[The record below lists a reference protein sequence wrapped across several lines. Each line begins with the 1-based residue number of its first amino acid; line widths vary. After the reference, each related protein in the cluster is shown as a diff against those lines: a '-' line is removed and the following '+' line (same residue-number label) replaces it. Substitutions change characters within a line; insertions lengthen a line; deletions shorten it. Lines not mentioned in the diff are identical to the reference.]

1 MFLLPYSLL
10 FNCFFVTIINS
21 LQAHF
26 SSAIF
31 FLVRFVFVTIISHV
45 QLLFVTIIDSSQA
58 HVSLAVFSL
67 AHSLGGRVGA
77 GVPSVEVS
85 L

>member
-10 FNCFFVTIINS
+10 LNCFLLPLLIPYR
-21 LQAHF
+21 H
-26 SSAIF
+26 IF
-31 FLVRFVFVTIISHV
+31 LLPYSFLFDCFFVTIISHV
-45 QLLFVTIIDSSQA
+45 QLLFDTIIDSSQA

-85 L
+85 F

>member
-1 MFLLPYSLL
+1 M
-10 FNCFFVTIINS
+10 
-21 LQAHF
+21 
-26 SSAIF
+26 
-31 FLVRFVFVTIISHV
+31 VFVTIISHV
-45 QLLFVTIIDSSQA
+45 HLLFVTIIDSSQA

-67 AHSLGGRVGA
+67 AHSLGVGA